1 MLAVVGVKW
10 KRSYQRLYEV
20 RDIVWSCLV
29 GLSHVD
35 SILRRRGREGRVRVG
50 YIDFGETIEN
60 LNTCR
65 LWL

>member
-1 MLAVVGVKW
+1 M
-10 KRSYQRLYEV
+10 
-20 RDIVWSCLV
+20 

-35 SILRRRGREGRVRVG
+35 SILRRRGREGRGRVG

-65 LWL
+65 LWLGGGEGGVYMFWGDHKKMII